1 MDGGSFSSVVA
12 TNSAEFEATRAER
25 AAVAKPTRT
34 TFDIASA
41 YIVVGSSLPRILAY
55 REQLASIGAFDL
67 TLLDRVLVY
76 GRAAIYALQRELA
89 LSPPKSEA
97 HSKLVREM
105 ERLHARFFGTA
116 KYLVAMGL
124 MDEGI
129 LSAVRS
135 GTSVVARAVDL
146 GTIAIE
152 FNAERARLGS
162 QLILSVEEVAR
173 ASAVSCEIIESLAAR
188 TVAERTPSE
197 FKHERQRAATVF
209 LEAWDE
215 IRRAV
220 HWVRWR
226 EGDASELAPSLFD
239 TADRR
244 AYKTRKGRAR
254 KERSDNG
261 EPTDGTTHERAP
273 TDERAS
279 GNDRA

>member
-1 MDGGSFSSVVA
+1 MDGGSLSSVVV

-25 AAVAKPTRT
+25 AAIAKPTRT
-34 TFDIASA
+34 TFDVVSA
-41 YIVVGSSLPRILAY
+41 YVVVGTSLPRIRAY
-55 REQLASIGAFDL
+55 TEQLASIGAFDL

-76 GRAAIYALQRELA
+76 GRAAIYALQRERA

-97 HSKLVREM
+97 HPKLVREM
-105 ERLHARFFGTA
+105 ERLHARFFNTA

-129 LSAVRS
+129 LSAARS
-135 GTSVVARAVDL
+135 GRSVVARALDL

-162 QLILSVEEVAR
+162 QLILTVEEVAR
-173 ASAVSCEIIESLAAR
+173 ACAISYSIIESLAAR

-197 FKHERQRAATVF
+197 FKHDRQRAATVF

-220 HWVRWR
+220 HWVRWH

-244 AYKTRKGRAR
+244 AYKARKGRAR

-261 EPTDGTTHERAP
+261 EPTDGTTDERAP
-273 TDERAS
+273 TDERVS
-279 GNDRA
+279 GGDPA